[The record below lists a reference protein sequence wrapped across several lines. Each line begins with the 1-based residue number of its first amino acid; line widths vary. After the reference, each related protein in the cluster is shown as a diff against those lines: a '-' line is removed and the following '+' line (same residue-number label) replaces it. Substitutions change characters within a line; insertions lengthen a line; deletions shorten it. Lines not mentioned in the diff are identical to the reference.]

1 LPNLPDQPT
10 FHENW
15 PGLVAVTWFG
25 LLAPARTPAAAISRL
40 NTAGAVAVAD
50 AMVRER
56 LLNEGILTAGGT
68 PAEFRAFLDREKE
81 RWGPLLRRL
90 NIEF

>member
-1 LPNLPDQPT
+1 
-10 FHENW
+10 
-15 PGLVAVTWFG
+15 
-25 LLAPARTPAAAISRL
+25 
-40 NTAGAVAVAD
+40 
-50 AMVRER
+50 MVRER